1 MAVSVSMGHPIGLPS
16 STENVKM
23 KIPILILSLM
33 MATHQVSNAAL
44 AVTQTTDNGTW
55 PSLPAGYFPYTNPS
69 GINGYYDAFSVEVS
83 GTPGASINSLQFGFS
98 FQGNFDDS
106 IAFDLNSDGQIDWVG
121 DFFDIYA
128 TNTNYTPW
136 SNLADALN
144 TKVYLNIGPSSSSV
158 TLEVYGQ
165 VITQGTATDPDA
177 DLVNNLGSFTLS
189 SLGLPATFPQSGSAF
204 LTDPIRVGFVNTA
217 GGGGGIPT
225 IDTSNFF
232 GGEVSAV
239 PEPSAAFGSLAI
251 VAVGL
256 LFRRRGL

>member
-1 MAVSVSMGHPIGLPS
+1 
-16 STENVKM
+16 M
-23 KIPILILSLM
+23 KIPILILSVM
-33 MATHQVSNAAL
+33 MAAHQVSNAAL
-44 AVTQTTDNGTW
+44 AVTQTTDNGDW

-69 GINGYYDAFSVEVS
+69 GINGYYDAFSVQVS

-106 IAFDLNSDGQIDWVG
+106 IAFDLNSDGQIDWIG
-121 DFFDIYA
+121 DYYDISA
-128 TNTNYTPW
+128 AVSNYYPW
-136 SNLADALN
+136 ANLADALN
-144 TKVYLNIGPSSSSV
+144 TKVYLTIGQSSSSI
-158 TLEVYGQ
+158 TLKVYDQ
-165 VITQGTATDPDA
+165 VIPQGTATDPNA
-177 DLVNNLGSFTLS
+177 NLVNNVSNFTLS

-256 LFRRRGL
+256 LFRRRGR